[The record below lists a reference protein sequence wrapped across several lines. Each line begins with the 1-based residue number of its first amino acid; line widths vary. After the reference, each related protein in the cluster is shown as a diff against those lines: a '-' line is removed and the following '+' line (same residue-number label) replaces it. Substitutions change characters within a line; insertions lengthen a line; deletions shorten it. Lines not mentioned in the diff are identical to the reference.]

1 MGVGLEGREGGVK
14 AGVFRCIIGGRWSS
28 SQWEKCHQKLESIPP
43 SIFVERKSE
52 LLYVELMSTSL
63 SLAQR
68 VIIFSP

>member
-1 MGVGLEGREGGVK
+1 MGVGLEGREGGVR

-28 SQWEKCHQKLESIPP
+28 SQWEKCHQKLESIPS

-63 SLAQR
+63 SLAHKQ
-68 VIIFSP
+68 SL